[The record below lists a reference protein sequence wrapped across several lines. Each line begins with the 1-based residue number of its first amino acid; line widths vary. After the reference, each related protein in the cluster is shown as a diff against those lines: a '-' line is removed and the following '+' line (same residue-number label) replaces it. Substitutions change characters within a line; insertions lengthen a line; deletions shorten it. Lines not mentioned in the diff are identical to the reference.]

1 MQLRFVIASSE
12 EKTARGPTLCTFTGV
27 SHSVVGVSHL
37 AAGFPLSPLS
47 HLIRTR
53 RLLRRL
59 LKWRSP
65 PPPLLST
72 PYLRGK
78 GPGAVLSFPKA
89 ETQPSN
95 PESRESRSSN
105 SNSATNYRL
114 SPPLSLHHLLRHI
127 SYYYL
132 IIISRA
138 RERIIIGRVSR
149 LLFRSGRSIETA
161 LIDDR
166 MSVNR
171 SSGSRVDDV
180 SRLEPH
186 GAALAAWKINRV
198 NG

>member
-1 MQLRFVIASSE
+1 MEREEKIGKASRMIYIYMQLRFVIASSE

-127 SYYYL
+127 SRSYYHL
-132 IIISRA
+132 ESERKNHHRA
-138 RERIIIGRVSR
+138 CLEAVVS
-149 LLFRSGRSIETA
+149 LGA
-161 LIDDR
+161 IDRDC
-166 MSVNR
+166 
-171 SSGSRVDDV
+171 VD
-180 SRLEPH
+180 
-186 GAALAAWKINRV
+186 
-198 NG
+198 

>member
-1 MQLRFVIASSE
+1 MEREEKIGKASRMIYICSFGLLSQARRRRQLGGQLCAPLPEYLIPSLVFLISPPVSLFRLYLISSE
-12 EKTARGPTLCTFTGV
+12 LDDSFAGSLSGV
-27 SHSVVGVSHL
+27 
-37 AAGFPLSPLS
+37 
-47 HLIRTR
+47 R
-53 RLLRRL
+53 R
-59 LKWRSP
+59 P

-149 LLFRSGRSIETA
+149 LLFRSGRSIET
-161 LIDDR
+161 R
-166 MSVNR
+166 
-171 SSGSRVDDV
+171 
-180 SRLEPH
+180 
-186 GAALAAWKINRV
+186 
-198 NG
+198 